1 MLSLELI
8 RGIRNGEVYF
18 KVATK
23 TINKFVTNFEIE
35 TFLFRNNK
43 LSWKRFKKYH
53 LLNYILR

>member
-1 MLSLELI
+1 MERYI
-8 RGIRNGEVYF
+8 F

-35 TFLFRNNK
+35 TFLFRNK